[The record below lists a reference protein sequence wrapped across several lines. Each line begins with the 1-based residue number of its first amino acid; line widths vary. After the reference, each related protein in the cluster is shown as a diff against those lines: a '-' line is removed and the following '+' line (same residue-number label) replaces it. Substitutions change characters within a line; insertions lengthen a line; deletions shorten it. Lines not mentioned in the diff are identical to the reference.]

1 MTKTTRQDEEPQ
13 EPGPVGRA
21 LARLIADAASMRQL
35 SKDIGLSE
43 KAVQHIINGVSQDP
57 KGSTVLALAKH
68 LKVPVQ
74 ALLDGTA
81 SRDMVGFTSDPNNL
95 SQDSLTHFL
104 LRSWEQLA
112 QEDRVEVL
120 KFIKFRLSLV
130 PSDEAPSG
138 RKEV

>member
-1 MTKTTRQDEEPQ
+1 
-13 EPGPVGRA
+13 
-21 LARLIADAASMRQL
+21 MRQL